1 MVIPRTKSG
10 LNPLATLSPSD
21 SSLPQTSLLRLSRVL
36 AEEEVLRIRDRH
48 LECPAQVHGRCLPSS
63 REKSSLQGAWS
74 RCPTAS
80 HCHTPHPTP
89 HRSTSVDIRRL
100 PLVRLL
106 DPSFLLTLAP
116 GSLGRHGDWS
126 RVRREKGGE
135 WVLSCKEIYKWAKK
149 CQWNICSQQAEMNR
163 LVNSVGD
170 EGQL

>member
-106 DPSFLLTLAP
+106 DPSFLLISPSEPGKAWGLEQSQEGERWGMSAELQRDLQVSKKMSVKYLLAA
-116 GSLGRHGDWS
+116 G
-126 RVRREKGGE
+126 
-135 WVLSCKEIYKWAKK
+135 
-149 CQWNICSQQAEMNR
+149 
-163 LVNSVGD
+163 
-170 EGQL
+170 